1 MEVLLMENIK
11 ADPRVVYNG
20 KTLLVDSVGDRTRRE
35 RNKAISTE
43 VSQFLESK
51 EPNIIV
57 ATDGSIRDNISA
69 WGGVVRDI

>member
-1 MEVLLMENIK
+1 MENIK
-11 ADPRVVYNG
+11 ADSWVAYNG
-20 KTLLVDSVGDRTRRE
+20 KTVLVDSVGDRTRRE

-51 EPNIIV
+51 EPNIII